1 MRGRLVKNK
10 YKLLV
15 LITILLTT
23 VFTTG
28 FANINKNP
36 KTVYRVYLE
45 GKSLGIIESKKSFE
59 NYIDKKQNEIKEK
72 YKVDKV
78 YTPAELDIV
87 KEITF
92 ENEVKTNQEIYKEIK
107 DISSFM
113 IDGYV
118 VKINGLDTKNESTG
132 KTIKGKKQ
140 YIYVLDK
147 KVFTDSVERMVKSF
161 IKEEDFNNYANN
173 TQKEIK
179 DVGTI
184 IDNIYL
190 KNKITIKKD
199 KIPVDKTIYL
209 KADDLSKYLLFG
221 TTKDQSKYTIK
232 DGDTIEDVAFN
243 NKISIEEFLVANPEL
258 SEKSLLYTGQV
269 VTIGILKPQI
279 SVVEED
285 HVVKDEEVKY
295 TTKEEEDPD
304 QYKSYR
310 MVKQAGE
317 NGLNRVTQKVQK
329 VNGET
334 VSVVGVPAATE
345 VLKVPVEEIVVKG
358 TKPELWSGG
367 YGNLIITK
375 GMFGWPATCSTI
387 SSPFG
392 WRWGALH
399 DGTDIAGCGYGSNIF
414 SAESGEVV
422 TVSYKYDN
430 GQYIV
435 IKHDNGYYTMY
446 AHLCSGCTYVKQ
458 GDRVTRG
465 QPIGGMGQTGF
476 ATGVHLHFSIWTG
489 PPYTG
494 GTALNPMSFY

>member
-1 MRGRLVKNK
+1 MRGRLVNK
-10 YKLLV
+10 SLKLLV
-15 LITILLTT
+15 FIIILLTT
-23 VFTTG
+23 IFTTG
-28 FANINKNP
+28 FVNINKNP
-36 KTVYRVYLE
+36 KIVYRVYLE
-45 GKSLGIIESKKSFE
+45 GKSLGVIESKKSFE

-92 ENEVKTNQEIYKEIK
+92 EREIKTNQQIYKEIK

-118 VKINGLDTKNESTG
+118 IKIKGLDTKDEKG
-132 KTIKGKKQ
+132 KTIKGKNQ
-140 YIYVLDK
+140 YIYVLDR
-147 KVFTDSVERMVKSF
+147 KVFTDSVEKTVKSF

-209 KADDLSKYLLFG
+209 KVEDLSKYLLFG
-221 TTKDQSKYTIK
+221 TTEDQSKYTIK

-243 NKISIEEFLVANPEL
+243 NKISIEEFLVANPDL
-258 SEKSLLYTGQV
+258 TEKSLLYTGQV

-295 TTKEEEDPD
+295 TTKTEEDPNK
-304 QYKSYR
+304 YTSYR
-310 MVKQAGE
+310 EVKQAGE
-317 NGLNRVTQKVQK
+317 NGLNRVTQKIQK

-334 VSVVGVPAATE
+334 VSIVGVPAATE
-345 VLKVPVEEIVVKG
+345 VLKVPVEEIVIKG
-358 TKPELWSGG
+358 TKPDAWSG
-367 YGNLIITK
+367 YGNLIVVK

-392 WRWGALH
+392 WRWGTLH
-399 DGTDIAGCGYGSNIF
+399 DGMDIAGCGYGSNIF
-414 SAESGEVV
+414 AIESGTVV
-422 TVSYKYDN
+422 AAGYRYDN
-430 GQYIV
+430 GQYIT
-435 IKHDNGYYTMY
+435 IRHDNGYYAIY
-446 AHLCSGCTYVKQ
+446 AHLCSGCMNVKN
-458 GDRVTRG
+458 GDRVQRG
-465 QPIGGMGQTGF
+465 QIIGGMGQTGY
-476 ATGVHLHFSIWTG
+476 ATGVHLHLGIWTG

-494 GTALNPMSFY
+494 GTAVNPAIFY

>member
-1 MRGRLVKNK
+1 MRGRLVKK
-10 YKLLV
+10 SKLLV
-15 LITILLTT
+15 LMTILLTT
-23 VFTTG
+23 IFATG
-28 FANINKNP
+28 FTSINSNP

-59 NYIDKKQNEIKEK
+59 SYIDKKQNEIKEK

-92 ENEVKTNQEIYKEIK
+92 ENEIKTNGEIYKEIK

-118 VKINGLDTKNESTG
+118 VKINGLDSNDEETG

-140 YIYVLDK
+140 YIYVIDK
-147 KVFTDSVERMVKSF
+147 KVFTNSVERMVKSF
-161 IKEEDFNNYANN
+161 IKEEDYNNYANN

-209 KADDLSKYLLFG
+209 TEDDLTKYLLFG

-243 NKISIEEFLVANPEL
+243 NKISVEEFLVANPEL
-258 SEKSLLYTGQV
+258 TEKSLLYTGQV

-295 TTKEEEDPD
+295 TTKTEEDPN
-304 QYKSYR
+304 QYTNYR
-310 MVKQAGE
+310 FVKQAGE

-334 VSVVGVPAATE
+334 VSVVGIASATE

-358 TKPELWSGG
+358 TKPEAWSGG
-367 YGNLIITK
+367 YGNLIVTK

-392 WRWGALH
+392 YRWGYLH
-399 DGTDIAGCGYGSNIF
+399 NGTDIAGCGYGSNIF
-414 SAESGEVV
+414 SVESGVV
-422 TVSYKYDN
+422 TEVRYRSLD

-435 IKHDNGYYTMY
+435 IKHDNGYYSLY
-446 AHLCSGCTYVKQ
+446 GHLCMGCTYVKE

-465 QPIGGMGQTGF
+465 QPIGGMGQTGA
-476 ATGVHLHFSIWTG
+476 ATGVHVHYSIFTG
-489 PPYTG
+489 PPYSG
-494 GTALNPMSFY
+494 GTAINPMMFY

>member
-1 MRGRLVKNK
+1 MNK
-10 YKLLV
+10 SLKLLV
-15 LITILLTT
+15 LIMVFLTT
-23 VFTTG
+23 IFTTG
-28 FANINKNP
+28 FTSISKTP

-72 YKVDKV
+72 YNVKKV

-87 KEITF
+87 KEVTF
-92 ENEVKTNQEIYKEIK
+92 ENEIQSNKEIYNKIK

-118 VKINGLDTKNESTG
+118 VKIKGLDTKDENG
-132 KTIKGKKQ
+132 KTIKGKNQ

-147 KVFTDSVERMVKSF
+147 KIFTNSVEKTVKSF

-179 DVGTI
+179 DTGTI

-199 KIPVDKTIYL
+199 KIPVNKTIYL
-209 KADDLSKYLLFG
+209 KEEDLSKYLLFG

-243 NKISIEEFLVANPEL
+243 NRISIEEFLVANPEM
-258 SEKSLLYTGQV
+258 SEKSLLYPGQI

-295 TTKEEEDPD
+295 TTKTEEDPN
-304 QYKSYR
+304 QYTNYKV
-310 MVKQAGE
+310 VKQTGE
-317 NGLNRVTQKVQK
+317 NGLNRVTQKIQK

-334 VSVVGVPAATE
+334 TSIVGIPGETQ

-358 TKPELWSGG
+358 TKQPAWSGG
-367 YGNLIITK
+367 YGDLIVTK
-375 GMFGWPATCSTI
+375 GMFGWPATCSSI

-392 WRWGALH
+392 WRWGTLH
-399 DGTDIAGCGYGSNIF
+399 DGMDIAGCGYGSNIF
-414 SAESGEVV
+414 AAESGTVY

-430 GQYIV
+430 GQYIT

-446 AHLCSGCTYVKQ
+446 AHLCSGCTYVKT

-476 ATGVHLHFSIWTG
+476 ATGVHLHYAIWTG
-489 PPYTG
+489 PPYYG
-494 GTALNPMSFY
+494 GTALNPMAFY

>member
-1 MRGRLVKNK
+1 MRGRLVKK
-10 YKLLV
+10 SKLLV

-23 VFTTG
+23 IFAAGFTS
-28 FANINKNP
+28 ISRNP

-92 ENEVKTNQEIYKEIK
+92 ENKIQTNQEIYNKIK
-107 DISSFM
+107 DTSSFM

-118 VKINGLDTKNESTG
+118 VKIKGLDTKDETG
-132 KTIKGKKQ
+132 KTIKGKNQ
-140 YIYVLDK
+140 YIYVIDK
-147 KVFTDSVERMVKSF
+147 KVFTNSVEKTVKSF
-161 IKEEDFNNYANN
+161 IKEEDFNNYAND

-199 KIPVDKTIYL
+199 KIPVNKTIYL
-209 KADDLSKYLLFG
+209 KEEDLSKYLLFG

-232 DGDTIEDVAFN
+232 DGDTIDDVAFN

-295 TTKEEEDPD
+295 TTKTEEDSN
-304 QYKSYR
+304 QYTSYR
-310 MVKQAGE
+310 VVKQAGE

-329 VNGET
+329 VNGEI

-358 TKPELWSGG
+358 TKSEAWSGG
-367 YGNLIITK
+367 YGNLIVTK

-392 WRWGALH
+392 WRWGTLH
-399 DGTDIAGCGYGSNIF
+399 DGMDIAGCGYGSNIF
-414 SAESGEVV
+414 AAESG
-422 TVSYKYDN
+422 TVYTVGYKYDN
-430 GQYIV
+430 GQYIT

-476 ATGVHLHFSIWTG
+476 ATGVHLHYAVWTG
-489 PPYTG
+489 PPYYG
-494 GTALNPMSFY
+494 GTALNPMAFY